1 MWQTTPRCLS
11 CWVSESLLDTMTA
24 VNLPIEALRQRLAK
38 IPLQG
43 QSTVGSESVYRE
55 LIGFVPPFADARN
68 AAALE
73 SMLRGMHEQ
82 MRLRELTPCS
92 IQATTAQLIV
102 LAMLL
107 NEHGVA
113 AVAQGVAARRAGASW
128 DELRGVERLVFLL
141 HGLAG
146 ANRGDEFLTA
156 LAERERE
163 DRVAGA
169 VAAYG

>member
-1 MWQTTPRCLS
+1 
-11 CWVSESLLDTMTA
+11 MTA
-24 VNLPIEALRQRLAK
+24 VDLPIEELRQRLAQ

-43 QSTVGSESVYRE
+43 QSAVGPETIYRE
-55 LIGFVPPFADARN
+55 LIGFVPPCADARD
-68 AAALE
+68 AATLD
-73 SMLRGMHEQ
+73 STLRGMHEQ

-92 IQATTAQLIV
+92 IDAKTAHLML

-107 NEHGVA
+107 NEHGAA

-128 DELRGVERLVFLL
+128 DELRGVVRLVILL
-141 HGLAG
+141 HGLPG

-156 LAERERE
+156 LTERDRE

>member
-1 MWQTTPRCLS
+1 
-11 CWVSESLLDTMTA
+11 MTA
-24 VNLPIEALRQRLAK
+24 ADLPIEELRQRLAQ

-43 QSTVGSESVYRE
+43 QSAIGPATVYRE
-55 LIGFVPPFADARN
+55 LIGYVPPCADARN
-68 AAALE
+68 ASTLE
-73 SMLRGMHEQ
+73 SDLRCMHEQ
-82 MRLRELTPCS
+82 MRLRDLAPSS
-92 IQATTAQLIV
+92 IQVKSAHLML

-107 NEHGVA
+107 GEHGVT
-113 AVAQGVAARRAGASW
+113 AVAQGVATRRAGASW
-128 DELRGVERLVFLL
+128 DELRGVVRLVFML
-141 HGLAG
+141 HGLPG

>member
-1 MWQTTPRCLS
+1 MTP
-11 CWVSESLLDTMTA
+11 VD
-24 VNLPIEALRQRLAK
+24 LPIGELRQRLAR

-43 QSTVGSESVYRE
+43 QSAVGPETVYRE
-55 LIGFVPPFADARN
+55 LIGFVPPCADACD
-68 AAALE
+68 AATLE

-92 IQATTAQLIV
+92 IQAKTAHLML

-107 NEHGVA
+107 KEHEATA
-113 AVAQGVAARRAGASW
+113 AAQGVAARRAGASW
-128 DELRGVERLVFLL
+128 DELRGVVRLVFLL
-141 HGLAG
+141 HGLPG

-163 DRVAGA
+163 VRIVGA

>member
-1 MWQTTPRCLS
+1 MS
-11 CWVSESLLDTMTA
+11 TA
-24 VNLPIEALRQRLAK
+24 RLPIEELRQRLTQ

-43 QSTVGSESVYRE
+43 QSAIGPESVNRE
-55 LIGFVPPFADARN
+55 LIGFVPPCADGRD
-68 AAALE
+68 AATLA

-82 MRLRELTPCS
+82 MRLRELTPGS
-92 IQATTAQLIV
+92 IQVKTAHLTL

-107 NEHGVA
+107 NEHGAA
-113 AVAQGVAARRAGASW
+113 AVVQGIAARHAGASW
-128 DELRGVERLVFLL
+128 DELRGVVHLVFML
-141 HGLAG
+141 HGLTG

-163 DRVAGA
+163 DRIAGA

>member
-1 MWQTTPRCLS
+1 
-11 CWVSESLLDTMTA
+11 MTA
-24 VNLPIEALRQRLAK
+24 ANPPVEELRQRLAQ

-43 QSTVGSESVYRE
+43 RSAAGPESVYRE
-55 LIGFVPPFADARN
+55 LIGFVPPCANARDA
-68 AAALE
+68 ATLD

-92 IQATTAQLIV
+92 IQAKPAHLML

-107 NEHGVA
+107 NGHGAA
-113 AVAQGVAARRAGASW
+113 AVVQGIAARRAGASW
-128 DELRGVERLVFLL
+128 DELRGVVHLVFLL
-141 HGLAG
+141 HGLPG
-146 ANRGDEFLTA
+146 ANRGEEFLTA

>member
-1 MWQTTPRCLS
+1 
-11 CWVSESLLDTMTA
+11 MTA
-24 VNLPIEALRQRLAK
+24 VDLPIEELRRRLAL

-43 QSTVGSESVYRE
+43 QSAVGPETVYRE
-55 LIGFVPPFADARN
+55 LIGFVPPCADARD
-68 AAALE
+68 AATLD
-73 SMLRGMHEQ
+73 STLRGMHEQ

-92 IQATTAQLIV
+92 IDAKTAHLML

-107 NEHGVA
+107 NEHGAA

-128 DELRGVERLVFLL
+128 DELRGVVRLLILL
-141 HGLAG
+141 HGLPG

-156 LAERERE
+156 LTERDRE